1 MNLSYNT
8 HAEVFKIKDIYTC
21 RLPWMHTSIQKY
33 DVFIKEYICDKASKT
48 IKMLIIEGR
57 LWVDKYII
65 MTVIFL

>member
-1 MNLSYNT
+1 M
-8 HAEVFKIKDIYTC
+8 EF
-21 RLPWMHTSIQKY
+21 
-33 DVFIKEYICDKASKT
+33 ICDKASKT